1 MKINCNYNTG
11 QQLIDNEIELP
22 GIFKETIFGLLE
34 IGKEYLVMGIIYG
47 EGEVDY
53 LIDDS
58 GIVSACPYQLFQILD
73 NKLSSN
79 WYFRTFSICD
89 DIYPFQQAL
98 IGYHELCFNTNH
110 YENLVNMEDEAL
122 RIYFRIKIEME
133 K

>member
-1 MKINCNYNTG
+1 MKIKCIYNTG

-79 WYFRTFSICD
+79 WYFRTFSISD